1 MSAARD
7 LAKLGN
13 TNTLKVDTIRSK
25 VGINSTVPTGDLQ
38 VGAAITVG
46 SASGIIS
53 ATAFYGDGSNLEG
66 VSSAGLG
73 TALAEEGAGSVI
85 YYTDSTLGIGSTVNV
100 LVPNGSDVAYTQYS
114 EIAPDENV
122 DVIVADGDDFIVDVL
137 GLSTAGGSGAPT
149 PGGRIRAA
157 KLTNSAADGAPQL
170 TYGAEV
176 PVGYGITG
184 AGGVNISGFATA
196 GGFVGNV
203 TGTATGLSGT
213 PDITVNNITGV
224 AATFTGTLTYED
236 VTNVDV
242 VGFATFQK
250 GAIVQGAGSTTTT
263 LNVSGVST
271 FVGFSTFKDG
281 VDYGGGG
288 TLREKVNIVANKLSA
303 APDISLDNG
312 MVHYFTTTET
322 TTAQPNII
330 SGVGINTELSIGETA
345 SITIITTAAAAGY
358 STRWKV
364 DGLLT
369 GITTSWVGG
378 SEPTTG
384 NASGLDTYALTLI
397 KTADAT
403 YTIINN
409 LVNSA

>member
-7 LAKLGN
+7 LSKLGN
-13 TNTLKVDTIRSK
+13 TDVFTVDTAAGR
-25 VGINSTVPTGDLQ
+25 VGVDSTSPVGEFQ

-170 TYGAEV
+170 TYGVEV
-176 PVGYGITG
+176 PVGYGITRC
-184 AGGVNISGFATA
+184 ICWWS
-196 GGFVGNV
+196 
-203 TGTATGLSGT
+203 
-213 PDITVNNITGV
+213 
-224 AATFTGTLTYED
+224 
-236 VTNVDV
+236 
-242 VGFATFQK
+242 
-250 GAIVQGAGSTTTT
+250 
-263 LNVSGVST
+263 
-271 FVGFSTFKDG
+271 
-281 VDYGGGG
+281 
-288 TLREKVNIVANKLSA
+288 
-303 APDISLDNG
+303 
-312 MVHYFTTTET
+312 
-322 TTAQPNII
+322 
-330 SGVGINTELSIGETA
+330 
-345 SITIITTAAAAGY
+345 
-358 STRWKV
+358 
-364 DGLLT
+364 
-369 GITTSWVGG
+369 
-378 SEPTTG
+378 
-384 NASGLDTYALTLI
+384 
-397 KTADAT
+397 
-403 YTIINN
+403 
-409 LVNSA
+409 NSC